1 MEKNPYLQKASSH
14 GSLAPVHESIQ
25 TEFVIGIN
33 LLRHDIECPL
43 SRTVHAQIFL
53 GVVDRQLVL
62 PKAGAVSRDV
72 RKSNDSCIILS
83 KLWDR
88 PLTLT
93 GILFRVSAQTLCG
106 EILTGDAK
114 ATPLS
119 VLGLCLATYSLQ

>member
-43 SRTVHAQIFL
+43 SRTVHAQISL
-53 GVVDRQLVL
+53 CVVDRQLVL
-62 PKAGAVSRDV
+62 PEAGAVSRDV
-72 RKSNDSCIILS
+72 RKSNDSCTILP

-88 PLTLT
+88 PL
-93 GILFRVSAQTLCG
+93 
-106 EILTGDAK
+106 ILTGMSCRVSDQN
-114 ATPLS
+114 
-119 VLGLCLATYSLQ
+119 LCGKILTGNA